1 MGSPVESKDVEEPAK
16 CGFFYGTLM
25 APEVFFTV
33 CYDTKNVP
41 EEVKKRHNFHEAILH
56 GYCRRRV
63 RNADY
68 PGITEDKEHTVR
80 GIYVTG
86 LSAHNMA
93 RLDFFEG
100 SEYERRTV
108 TVRLLEKIDKGDG
121 TFELVEGEERTAEVY
136 VFLPTGGLE
145 GDEWDYE
152 QFRREKMAYWTRAG
166 YGFD

>member
-1 MGSPVESKDVEEPAK
+1 
-16 CGFFYGTLM
+16 M

-145 GDEWDYE
+145 DEEWYVFSQLNMLYLWRCQRKSSD
-152 QFRREKMAYWTRAG
+152 
-166 YGFD
+166 